1 MSSESVTKLTT
12 AFNPSGLVDT
22 FVSMAPF
29 VMAVVGTLTVVSLI
43 AWGIRKVRR
52 RLSGGVA

>member
-1 MSSESVTKLTT
+1 MTPENVTKITT
-12 AFNPSGLVDT
+12 AFAPDKLVDT

-29 VMAVVGTLTVVSLI
+29 IMGVVGVLVVIGVVSWAVRRI
-43 AWGIRKVRR
+43 RR